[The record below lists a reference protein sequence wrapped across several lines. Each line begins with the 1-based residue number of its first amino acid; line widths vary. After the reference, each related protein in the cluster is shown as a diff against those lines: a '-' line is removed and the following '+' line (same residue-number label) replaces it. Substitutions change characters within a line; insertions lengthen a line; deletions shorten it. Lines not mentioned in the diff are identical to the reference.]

1 MEQIKTVQNL
11 KSYYKKLPGIGE
23 KTAERLAYATLS
35 FDKEVLIEFSNAL
48 QNVVNNITTCPHCGI
63 FIDSDK
69 CPICD
74 DESRDK
80 KTLLVVSDVKN
91 VISFEKTNKYH
102 GLYFVL
108 GGSISLMKGITP
120 EKLHIPELKKRVID
134 DKINEVI
141 LACNS
146 TLEGETTSL
155 YIAKILEETNVK
167 VSRLAFGL
175 PFGAELEYVDEATI
189 SRSLLDR
196 TVVKGEN
203 NDGSSR

>member
-1 MEQIKTVQNL
+1 MEQIKTVQDL

-102 GLYFVL
+102 GLFCFRRIYFV
-108 GGSISLMKGITP
+108 
-120 EKLHIPELKKRVID
+120 
-134 DKINEVI
+134 NEGYY
-141 LACNS
+141 S
-146 TLEGETTSL
+146 
-155 YIAKILEETNVK
+155 
-167 VSRLAFGL
+167 
-175 PFGAELEYVDEATI
+175 
-189 SRSLLDR
+189 
-196 TVVKGEN
+196 
-203 NDGSSR
+203 